1 MKCVKCRDKAAVHIR
16 RHNSAFCP
24 VCFQEYFSNQVARAI
39 KEDHMFTHQDRV
51 LVGVSGGKDSLAL
64 WDVLIDLGYDTAGL
78 HIHQGIFEYSASSF
92 EKTTRFAESRGAQL
106 ITIDLAAE
114 GDLDIPGV
122 ASSTRRTQCS
132 ACGVIKRH
140 YFNKVAV
147 EGGFTIMATGH
158 NLDDEA
164 ARLLGNVLRWQSPY
178 LAVQSPVLEAT
189 HPQLVKKV
197 KPLYRL
203 SEYETAAYAFLHG
216 IDYIVE
222 ECPFSHDAIQL
233 QYKAVL
239 NQLEQRSPGTKHS
252 FVMGF
257 MREGRKAFAET
268 TSVQLKQCASCG
280 YPTTGD
286 VCGFCRLQ
294 HEVQKAKS
302 GVRK

>member
-1 MKCVKCRDKAAVHIR
+1 VKCVKCRDKAAVHIR
-16 RHNSAFCP
+16 RHNAAFCQA
-24 VCFQEYFSNQVARAI
+24 CFQEYFRNQVARAI
-39 KEDHMFTHQDRV
+39 KDDRMFTPQDRI

-64 WDVLIDLGYDTAGL
+64 WDVLIDLGYTTAGL
-78 HIHQGIFEYSASSF
+78 HIHQRIFEYSATSY
-92 EKTTRFAESRGAQL
+92 EKTTRFADSRGLQL

-122 ASSTRRTQCS
+122 TSATRRTQCS

-140 YFNKVAV
+140 YFNKMAV

-164 ARLLGNVLRWQSPY
+164 ARLLGNVLRWQSAY

-203 SEYETAAYAFLHG
+203 SEYETAAYAFLRG
-216 IDYIVE
+216 IDYMVE

-233 QYKAVL
+233 QYKEVL
-239 NQLEQRSPGTKHS
+239 NQLEHRSPGTKHS
-252 FVMGF
+252 FVTGF
-257 MREGRKAFAET
+257 LREGRKAFAET
-268 TSVQLKQCASCG
+268 TSVHLKECLSCG
-280 YPTTGD
+280 YPTTGE

-294 HEVQKAKS
+294 QEVQKAKA

>member
-1 MKCVKCRDKAAVHIR
+1 VHIR

-268 TSVQLKQCASCG
+268 TSVQLKQCSSCG

-294 HEVQKAKS
+294 LEVQKAKS

>member
-1 MKCVKCRDKAAVHIR
+1 VHIR
-16 RHNSAFCP
+16 RHNSAFCQT
-24 VCFQEYFSNQVARAI
+24 CFQGYFTNQVARTI
-39 KEDHMFTHQDRV
+39 KEDRMFTHDDRI
-51 LVGVSGGKDSLAL
+51 LVAVSGGKDSLAL
-64 WDVLIDLGYDTAGL
+64 WDVLIKLGYDTAGL
-78 HIHQGIFEYSASSF
+78 HIHQGIFDYSASSYA
-92 EKTTRFAESRGAQL
+92 KTTQFAAACGAKL
-106 ITIDLAAE
+106 ITVDLAAE
-114 GDLDIPGV
+114 GELDIPGV

-147 EGGFTIMATGH
+147 EGGYTIMATGH

-164 ARLLGNVLRWQSPY
+164 ARLLGNVLRWQTPY
-178 LAVQSPVLEAT
+178 LAAQSPVLEAT
-189 HPQLVKKV
+189 HPRLAKKV

-203 SEYETAAYAFLHG
+203 SEYETAAFAFLRG

-233 QYKAVL
+233 QYKEVL

-252 FVMGF
+252 FVLGF
-257 MREGRKAFAET
+257 MREGRQAFAET
-268 TSVQLKQCASCG
+268 TAVHLKECLSCG

-294 HEVQKAKS
+294 QEVQKSKS
-302 GVRK
+302 SVRN

>member
-1 MKCVKCRDKAAVHIR
+1 VHIR

-24 VCFQEYFSNQVARAI
+24 VCFQEYFSNQVARTI
-39 KEDHMFTHQDRV
+39 KEDHMFTQQDRV

-64 WDVLIDLGYDTAGL
+64 WEVLINLGYDTAGL

-92 EKTTRFAESRGAQL
+92 EKTTRFAESRGARL

-252 FVMGF
+252 FVTGF

-294 HEVQKAKS
+294 REVQKAKS

>member
-1 MKCVKCRDKAAVHIR
+1 VHIR

-24 VCFQEYFSNQVARAI
+24 VCFQEYFSNQVARTI

-64 WDVLIDLGYDTAGL
+64 WEVLIKLGYDTAGL

-92 EKTTRFAESRGAQL
+92 EKTARFAESRGVRL
-106 ITIDLAAE
+106 MTIDLAAE

-178 LAVQSPVLEAT
+178 LAAQSPVLEAT

-252 FVMGF
+252 FVTGF

-268 TSVQLKQCASCG
+268 TAVQLKQCTSCG

-294 HEVQKAKS
+294 REVQKAKS